1 MDLSIKDL
9 KLENFPAKAYEK
21 IRYADMDRQGH
32 VNNAL
37 FSTFFETGRV
47 EILRDKTLEN
57 LRGQSEFVIANINL
71 NFIGEIHYPG
81 KIDIGTAIL
90 EIGRSSIKL
99 IQCIYQNDEL
109 KASAES
115 VIVQVSPKTRKSMPL
130 SEDYKKAISAYQLK

>member
-1 MDLSIKDL
+1 MHVSIKDL

-47 EILRDKTLEN
+47 EILRDKELES
-57 LRGQSEFVIANINL
+57 LRGQSEFVIANIHL
-71 NFIGEIHYPG
+71 NFLGEIHYPG
-81 KIDIGTAIL
+81 LIDIGTAIL

-99 IQCIYQNDEL
+99 IQGIYQDNTL

-115 VIVQVSPKTRKSMPL
+115 VIVQVSPETRKSIPL
-130 SEDYKKAISAYQLK
+130 SESYKKAISAYQLK